1 MLSFKTYLREG
12 IRPKLISFFDI
23 DETVFNT
30 FAKIIVRDKNTGKE
44 ITQLTNQEFNSY
56 KLKDNEEFDF
66 QQFGD
71 AKIFKDTSKV
81 IDSVMKLSLI
91 HI

>member
-1 MLSFKTYLREG
+1 MLSFKTYLSEG

-81 IDSVMKLSLI
+81 IDSVMKRI
-91 HI
+91 NYF